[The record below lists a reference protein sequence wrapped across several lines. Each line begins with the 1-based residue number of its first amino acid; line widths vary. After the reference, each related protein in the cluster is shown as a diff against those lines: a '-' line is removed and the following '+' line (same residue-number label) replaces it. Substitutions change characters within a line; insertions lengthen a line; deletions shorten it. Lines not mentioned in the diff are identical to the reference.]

1 MMKSMSFYFS
11 ETMKMDGE
19 EGPVKP
25 LVNGSHEVATTEE
38 KAGEETG
45 EEGSKSDKEIV
56 LIQDT
61 GFNVQ
66 IQIPGGSPIELPVR
80 PLSSL

>member
-1 MMKSMSFYFS
+1 MDDGVGS
-11 ETMKMDGE
+11 E
-19 EGPVKP
+19 KP
-25 LVNGSHEVATTEE
+25 LVNGSQDIAPVGE
-38 KAGEETG
+38 KSGAEAGEEG
-45 EEGSKSDKEIV
+45 EKNDKEIV

-80 PLSSL
+80 LILCKVQSSNLLIS